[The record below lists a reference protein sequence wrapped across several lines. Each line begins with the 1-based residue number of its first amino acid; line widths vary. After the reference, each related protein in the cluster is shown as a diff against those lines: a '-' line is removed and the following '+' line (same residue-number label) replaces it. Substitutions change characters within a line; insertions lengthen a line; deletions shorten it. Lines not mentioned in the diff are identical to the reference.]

1 MIYLFIGSSETCKQK
16 QHKKILDKGK
26 PDDVMPGILGIK
38 EPLPSQPLSGMVNK
52 HGGKVRLTFKLE
64 SDQVWIGKITTISD
78 FHDLGIVVKNNQNIY
93 KPWISKS

>member
-1 MIYLFIGSSETCKQK
+1 MYEVHLINTFHCGSSETCKQK

-64 SDQVWIGKITTISD
+64 SDQVWIGKITKAKD
-78 FHDLGIVVKNNQNIY
+78 FYDLRIVI
-93 KPWISKS
+93 

>member
-1 MIYLFIGSSETCKQK
+1 M
-16 QHKKILDKGK
+16 DKGK

-64 SDQVWIGKITTISD
+64 NDQVWIGKMIKIIH
-78 FHDLGIVVKNNQNIY
+78 FLLYEIPI
-93 KPWISKS
+93 

>member
-1 MIYLFIGSSETCKQK
+1 MA
-16 QHKKILDKGK
+16 
-26 PDDVMPGILGIK
+26 GILGIK

-78 FHDLGIVVKNNQNIY
+78 FHDLLIVK
-93 KPWISKS
+93 K

>member
-1 MIYLFIGSSETCKQK
+1 M
-16 QHKKILDKGK
+16 DKGK

-64 SDQVWIGKITTISD
+64 NDQVWIGKMITI
-78 FHDLGIVVKNNQNIY
+78 IY
-93 KPWISKS
+93 FLLYDVTLVITLFCLVA

>member
-1 MIYLFIGSSETCKQK
+1 MISTHVVNFFFSETCKQK

-64 SDQVWIGKITTISD
+64 NDQVWIGNFLYTS
-78 FHDLGIVVKNNQNIY
+78 FIY
-93 KPWISKS
+93 LY

>member
-1 MIYLFIGSSETCKQK
+1 MISTHVVNFFFSETCKQK

-64 SDQVWIGKITTISD
+64 NDQVWIGKFLYSSFMLYLEKTSE
-78 FHDLGIVVKNNQNIY
+78 
-93 KPWISKS
+93 KPPKR